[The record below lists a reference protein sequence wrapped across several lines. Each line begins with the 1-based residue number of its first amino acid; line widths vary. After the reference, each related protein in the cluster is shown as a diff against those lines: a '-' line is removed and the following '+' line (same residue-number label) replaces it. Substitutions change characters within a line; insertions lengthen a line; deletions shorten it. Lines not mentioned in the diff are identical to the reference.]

1 MFFFNKTNLN
11 PQTSLFLMEE
21 QVKTIDPT
29 LIYIETFKTGGVHVY
44 KVEKDGLTY
53 ILKTNKPDD
62 QWGIEHLQAERQILN
77 MACDVSGITHLVKQY
92 DGLAILK
99 EYLSF

>member
-44 KVEKDGLTY
+44 KVEK
-53 ILKTNKPDD
+53 
-62 QWGIEHLQAERQILN
+62 
-77 MACDVSGITHLVKQY
+77 
-92 DGLAILK
+92 
-99 EYLSF
+99 